1 MISWKNSWFQSSG
14 LFLKEVL
21 YLDRELRETIAIFFG
36 NIIRDKTNS
45 VFPCFSPK
53 KSVFSGHEW
62 LRFECR
68 AKRDNLEAMNDRNT
82 LTLQGGK
89 TVENRSGP
97 K

>member
-1 MISWKNSWFQSSG
+1 MT
-14 LFLKEVL
+14 
-21 YLDRELRETIAIFFG
+21 RELRETIAIFFG

-68 AKRDNLEAMNDRNT
+68 ANRDILEAMNDRNT
-82 LTLQGGK
+82 LTLQGEKQWK
-89 TVENRSGP
+89 TEVDLNNENHLGIS
-97 K
+97 